1 MPYTPTREQRDALHA
16 EAITELA
23 EIGDVYLALE
33 NDDYRLAQE
42 LWRRYEPLL
51 VLLDQIGWE
60 RRLPDEDATV
70 VEVAMPDAQLA
81 SAARRLTRV
90 ALGRLRHQVE
100 QQQLDHG
107 ADAEGVRHCVAVI
120 ETCSSLLADI
130 ALLRLAADRGES

>member
-1 MPYTPTREQRDALHA
+1 MPYTLTREQRDALHA

-51 VLLDQIGWE
+51 LLLDQIGWE
-60 RRLPDEDATV
+60 QKLPDDAAV
-70 VEVAMPDAQLA
+70 VEVAIPDEQLTL
-81 SAARRLTRV
+81 AARRLTRV

-100 QQQLDHG
+100 QQQLEHG
-107 ADAEGVRHCVAVI
+107 PDAESARHCIAVI

-130 ALLRLAADRGES
+130 ALLRLAADRVEG

>member
-1 MPYTPTREQRDALHA
+1 MPYTLICKQRDALHA

-51 VLLDQIGWE
+51 LLLDQIGWDPK
-60 RRLPDEDATV
+60 LPDSAAV
-70 VEVAMPDAQLA
+70 VEVAMRDVHLA

-107 ADAEGVRHCVAVI
+107 ADAESVRHCIAVI
-120 ETCSSLLADI
+120 ETCSSLLADV
-130 ALLRLAADRGES
+130 ALLRLAADRGED